1 MGQITIWE
9 IKIQMVKRYGLKKQI
24 CKVNPKNGFYLRA
37 KHGLIKSG
45 FLKDQLGLICEGRK
59 EPVEKKKREGGGGE
73 PSQKGMETEFL
84 HGFYEIMHEFPC
96 FVGYLLAQI

>member
-1 MGQITIWE
+1 MAKSRWA
-9 IKIQMVKRYGLKKQI
+9 KKQI
-24 CKVNPKNGFYLRA
+24 KESDTKMGFVGRPNKALANLEFKRPIWSQI
-37 KHGLIKSG
+37 GVEP
-45 FLKDQLGLICEGRK
+45 DGRK
-59 EPVEKKKREGGGGE
+59 REEERRRGRREEEEGE